1 MATQTKQPVS
11 QVPKFIV
18 VYLRLV
24 AGITFGLGLG
34 LIFWPS
40 QMVELFFSS
49 GMSDSEFFVRMLGS
63 TLFGY
68 ASLNALAS
76 YRPVRHS
83 VNVAIWAN
91 LITLLIASLISLT
104 YADLFDNLAWL
115 MISQHLVFAA
125 GFFVCVY
132 KLKN

>member
-1 MATQTKQPVS
+1 MATQTKQPGS

-18 VYLRLV
+18 VYLRII
-24 AGITFGLGLG
+24 AGITFGLGLS

-63 TLFGY
+63 TLVGY

-83 VNVAIWAN
+83 VDVAIWAN
-91 LITLLIASLISLT
+91 LITLLLASLISIT
-104 YADLFDNLAWL
+104 YVDLFDNLAWL

-132 KLKN
+132 KLKK